1 MFNFKQK
8 IKEMIERRSVFR
20 LLVKKNF
27 FKKVLDVELK

>member
-20 LLVKKNF
+20 LLVKKKL
-27 FKKVLDVELK
+27 KKKF